1 MKIAVAC
8 DHGGL
13 DLKRDVVAFLT
24 ELGHEVEDLGTH
36 DDTSIDYPDYAK
48 KVCLQLQNGQSE
60 RGVLVCGTGQG
71 MAMTANKVPGI
82 RAAVV
87 SDAFSAR
94 MAIEHNDARV
104 LCLGQR
110 VLGTSLATEC
120 LKAWLNAE
128 FSGGRHARRVAK
140 IEE

>member
-13 DLKRDVVAFLT
+13 DLKRAVIEFLQH
-24 ELGHEVEDLGTH
+24 LGHEVADLGTH
-36 DDTSIDYPDYAK
+36 DSASIDYPDYAK
-48 KVCLQLQNGQSE
+48 KVCEQLKSGVAE

-71 MAMTANKVPGI
+71 MAMTANKIAGV

-94 MAIEHNDARV
+94 MAMEHNDARV

-120 LKAWLNAE
+120 LNTWLNAE
-128 FSGGRHARRVAK
+128 FGGGRHARRVAK

>member
-48 KVCLQLQNGQSE
+48 KVCLQLQNGQCE

>member
-13 DLKRDVVAFLT
+13 DLKRDVVAFLQ
-24 ELGHEVEDLGTH
+24 ELGHDVADLGTH
-36 DDTSIDYPDYAK
+36 DGASIDYPDYAK
-48 KVCLQLQNGQSE
+48 KVCGQLQSGEAE

-87 SDAFSAR
+87 SDSFSAR
-94 MAIEHNDARV
+94 MAMEHNDARV

-110 VLGTSLATEC
+110 VLGTSLAREC
-120 LKAWLNAE
+120 LNAWLDAE
-128 FSGGRHARRVAK
+128 FGGGRHARRVAK